1 MKEFEGK
8 VAVITGGA
16 AGLGKAMAER
26 FAAEGVKLVL
36 ADIEQTVL
44 DKTVEEFKA
53 KGVDV
58 IGVQGDVA
66 KPEMLEGLLKTT
78 LDTYG
83 KVNILCSNA
92 GVAGGGVT
100 WETTL
105 ADWEWVI
112 GVNLLAVINGI
123 RIFVPQMIKQGDEC
137 HIVNTA
143 SVAGLTS
150 NPFMATYNVTKH
162 GVVTLSETVH
172 HELKIQG
179 TNIGISVLCPGW
191 VNTNIAES
199 DRNRPAA
206 LANENEEI
214 TPIGEMLQAQVKQFL
229 IEGLDPSAIGEAVF
243 DAVKNDRF
251 YILTHPEMLPA
262 IQERM
267 EGILEGKDPS
277 YSMVDA

>member
-16 AGLGKAMAER
+16 SGLGKAMAER

-36 ADIEQTVL
+36 ADIEQSVL
-44 DKTVEEFKA
+44 DKTVGEFKA
-53 KGVDV
+53 AGADV

-66 KPEMLEGLLKTT
+66 KPEMLEALLKTT

-191 VNTNIAES
+191 VNTGIAES

-214 TPIGEMLQAQVKQFL
+214 TPIGEMLQAQVKQL
-229 IEGLDPSAIGEAVF
+229 LVEGLDPSVIGEAVF

-267 EGILEGKDPS
+267 EGILEGKEPS
-277 YSMVDA
+277 FSMVDA